1 MKRTALFLAGILAI
15 SSLSGCGA
23 KNSASD
29 SSEPFEG
36 KYVVTADY
44 VKENLDDIIIVDARG
59 EDEAKKGTV
68 KGAVA
73 TTWQY
78 LATCEDGE
86 AGDANW
92 GCILDTKRLS
102 ERLGELGLAKDKE
115 IVLFS
120 NAEKGW
126 GEDGRIAW
134 ELIAAGYEDVK
145 IVDGGIKALKA
156 AGVETVKGAAEPK
169 PVSVE
174 IDSID
179 ETHVINT
186 DELKEIYDDCKIVDT
201 RTDKEYNGKTMYGE
215 ANGGHLPGAI
225 QIRYTDLFNSDST
238 LKSNE
243 DLTKMVNMI
252 ESQFNNGDYTAM
264 DLVRFYRNFYPQ
276 FRTRLFHE
284 LMEQFHLEEN
294 RRIATFSKG
303 MKKQVLVIIG
313 VCAAT
318 KYLFCDETF
327 DGLDPVM
334 RQAVKSLFAA
344 EIMNREF
351 TPVIASH
358 NLRELEDICDHVG
371 LLHKGGILL
380 SKDLEDMKFHIH
392 KIQCVLSG
400 RQQEKELEKELQ
412 VLKVQHQ
419 GSLLMITARG
429 TRSEIMEKIQAKNPL
444 FMEVLPLTLEEIFIS
459 ETEVAGYE
467 IKNLF

>member
-1 MKRTALFLAGILAI
+1 MKRTALFLAGILVI

-44 VKENLDDIIIVDARG
+44 VKENLDDIIVVDARG

-115 IVLFS
+115 
-120 NAEKGW
+120 
-126 GEDGRIAW
+126 
-134 ELIAAGYEDVK
+134 

-243 DLTKMVNMI
+243 DLTKMFEDAGLSKEDHIITYCTGGIRSAYMQLVMEMCGFENSENYD
-252 ESQFNNGDYTAM
+252 ES
-264 DLVRFYRNFYPQ
+264 FYRWCV
-276 FRTRLFHE
+276 E
-284 LMEQFHLEEN
+284 
-294 RRIATFSKG
+294 G
-303 MKKQVLVIIG
+303 
-313 VCAAT
+313 
-318 KYLFCDETF
+318 
-327 DGLDPVM
+327 
-334 RQAVKSLFAA
+334 
-344 EIMNREF
+344 
-351 TPVIASH
+351 
-358 NLRELEDICDHVG
+358 
-371 LLHKGGILL
+371 
-380 SKDLEDMKFHIH
+380 DLEK
-392 KIQCVLSG
+392 
-400 RQQEKELEKELQ
+400 
-412 VLKVQHQ
+412 
-419 GSLLMITARG
+419 
-429 TRSEIMEKIQAKNPL
+429 
-444 FMEVLPLTLEEIFIS
+444 
-459 ETEVAGYE
+459 
-467 IKNLF
+467 

>member
-243 DLTKMVNMI
+243 DFKRVYTKRKSYANRELVMYI
-252 ESQFNNGDYTAM
+252 AKNGTDTKRLGVSVSKKVGNSIVRHRLAR
-264 DLVRFYRNFYPQ
+264 LVREA
-276 FRTRLFHE
+276 FRLNTSHIPDGIDVVVVVKAGLRDKGYAE
-284 LMEQFHLEEN
+284 TSNSMIHLL
-294 RRIATFSKG
+294 K
-303 MKKQVLVIIG
+303 
-313 VCAAT
+313 
-318 KYLFCDETF
+318 
-327 DGLDPVM
+327 
-334 RQAVKSLFAA
+334 
-344 EIMNREF
+344 
-351 TPVIASH
+351 
-358 NLRELEDICDHVG
+358 
-371 LLHKGGILL
+371 LHKVYI
-380 SKDLEDMKFHIH
+380 E
-392 KIQCVLSG
+392 
-400 RQQEKELEKELQ
+400 
-412 VLKVQHQ
+412 
-419 GSLLMITARG
+419 
-429 TRSEIMEKIQAKNPL
+429 
-444 FMEVLPLTLEEIFIS
+444 
-459 ETEVAGYE
+459 
-467 IKNLF
+467 

>member
-145 IVDGGIKALKA
+145 IVDGDCQRSSRAETGI
-156 AGVETVKGAAEPK
+156 G
-169 PVSVE
+169 
-174 IDSID
+174 
-179 ETHVINT
+179 
-186 DELKEIYDDCKIVDT
+186 
-201 RTDKEYNGKTMYGE
+201 
-215 ANGGHLPGAI
+215 
-225 QIRYTDLFNSDST
+225 
-238 LKSNE
+238 
-243 DLTKMVNMI
+243 
-252 ESQFNNGDYTAM
+252 
-264 DLVRFYRNFYPQ
+264 RN
-276 FRTRLFHE
+276 
-284 LMEQFHLEEN
+284 
-294 RRIATFSKG
+294 
-303 MKKQVLVIIG
+303 
-313 VCAAT
+313 
-318 KYLFCDETF
+318 
-327 DGLDPVM
+327 
-334 RQAVKSLFAA
+334 
-344 EIMNREF
+344 
-351 TPVIASH
+351 
-358 NLRELEDICDHVG
+358 
-371 LLHKGGILL
+371 
-380 SKDLEDMKFHIH
+380 
-392 KIQCVLSG
+392 
-400 RQQEKELEKELQ
+400 
-412 VLKVQHQ
+412 
-419 GSLLMITARG
+419 
-429 TRSEIMEKIQAKNPL
+429 
-444 FMEVLPLTLEEIFIS
+444 
-459 ETEVAGYE
+459 
-467 IKNLF
+467 